1 MTVAALMEDENKQK
15 NAVKQL
21 SFKDFQISFKC
32 LQVRANVKTIQ

>member
-1 MTVAALMEDENKQK
+1 MAVVALIEDENKQK

-21 SFKDFQISFKC
+21 SFKDVQISFKS